1 MTDIDKIIVR
11 LIKRYR
17 GKILN
22 LHSILK
28 RDSDNV
34 DADYIFGMI
43 DAYKKVIDELG
54 SLL

>member
-1 MTDIDKIIVR
+1 MTDIDKIIIR

-22 LHSILK
+22 LHSVLK
-28 RDSDNV
+28 RDPDNV
-34 DADYIFGMI
+34 DADYIFGLI
-43 DAYKKVIDELG
+43 DGYKKVIDDLG